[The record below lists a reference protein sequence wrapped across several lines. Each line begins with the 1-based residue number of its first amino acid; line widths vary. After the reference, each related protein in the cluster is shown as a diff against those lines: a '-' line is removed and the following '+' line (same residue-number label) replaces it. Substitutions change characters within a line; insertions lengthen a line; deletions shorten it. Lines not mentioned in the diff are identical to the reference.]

1 MDKDKRGD
9 VVSTTSPLFERCY
22 DDEGLIMS
30 AVPACRLLCIF
41 IMWTIK

>member
-9 VVSTTSPLFERCY
+9 VVSTTSPLFEYCY

-30 AVPACRLLCIF
+30 VCACLPTLVYFRHVDF
-41 IMWTIK
+41 